1 MPARP
6 RTLRSRVRRAVGRAA
21 RFVIITGLAGVLLAF
36 VAVPFA
42 ALVGLTAKGGADS
55 FLELPANLTVPPL
68 PQASRMLD
76 SQGNVI
82 GYLRGEQDREIVA
95 LDQVPMVMRQAIIDI
110 EDSRFY
116 EHTGLDYK
124 GLIRAYVTNQESG
137 SVTQGGS
144 TLTQQYVKNVLLQA
158 ATTRETKEAAT
169 EQTVKRKLR
178 EARYALYLEDH
189 LNKDQILERYLNIAY
204 FGDGAYGVQTAAK
217 HYFNVDVSQLTL
229 PQAAVLAGLVKNPT
243 AYNPVL
249 HPQAAT
255 VRRDIVLDRMH
266 ELGHLSDGQL
276 SETRAMPLKLNRP
289 PQAVDPCQ
297 LSSVPF
303 FCAYVRRTL
312 LADDRFGA
320 TRADRER
327 LLFEGGLTIRTTLNP
342 VAQAAAQ
349 NAVTGVL
356 PPGNRVAAGVA
367 MIQPGTGKVLALAV
381 NRVYGPSSDG
391 LAPDRTT
398 DFTHTKQIIPLEE
411 TSFSPGSTF
420 KVFTLA
426 AAIEKGMPLGTT
438 YYSPVCYHSNVFN
451 NPRAEGSTRAS
462 PADCFGNADPT
473 EAGLYSMTTATWH
486 SVNTY
491 YIQLAENVGIQN
503 TAEMARRLGV
513 TSCRVQD
520 QTPTLSQR
528 CPSGGIG
535 SRDGSAV
542 LGSNEISTMDLATA
556 YATLAARGVRCDPQP
571 FESITQRVGG
581 TDRPVTYTTPQA
593 CRQVLA
599 PDVADKVTSVLEGVI
614 LHGTGAKNAQ
624 IGRPA
629 AGKTGTA
636 QGFSTASFAGYIP
649 QLSVAVTLADP
660 RSPTTYPLRNVQGL
674 NQVYGG
680 DLPAAAWA
688 RTMRGTI
695 DGLNLPVAA
704 MPAPDDSE
712 PNPPKEMLPDVVGQ
726 NVLLARVLL
735 TAQGFRVTVQQVD
748 NPAAAGTVLAMNPS
762 GGQDVEAGSNVVLM
776 VSQGPDS
783 QPRSDGGATSTLS
796 PGAATVPTQQP
807 ATVTPSPTRRRGKS
821 IFDVFSGN

>member
-1 MPARP
+1 M
-6 RTLRSRVRRAVGRAA
+6 
-21 RFVIITGLAGVLLAF
+21 IISGLSGVLLAF
-36 VAVPFA
+36 MAVPFV

-68 PQASRMLD
+68 PQASRILD

-82 GYLRGEQDREIVA
+82 GYLRGEQDREIVTI
-95 LDQVPMVMRQAIIDI
+95 DQVPMVMRQAIIDI

-158 ATTRETKEAAT
+158 ATTRETKDAAT

-189 LNKDQILERYLNIAY
+189 LSKDQILERYLNIAY

-217 HYFNVDVSQLTL
+217 HYFNVDVSRLTL
-229 PQAAVLAGLVKNPT
+229 PQAAMLAGLVKNPT

-255 VRRDIVLDRMH
+255 IRRDIVLERMR
-266 ELGHLSDGQL
+266 ELGHINDSQL
-276 SETRAMPLKLNRP
+276 RETKAVPLTLNRP
-289 PQAVDPCQ
+289 PQAADPCQ

-303 FCAYVRRTL
+303 FCAYVRRVL
-312 LADDRFGA
+312 LADERFGA
-320 TRADRER
+320 TQADRER
-327 LLFEGGLTIRTTLNP
+327 LLFEGGLTIRTTLSP
-342 VAQAAAQ
+342 IAQAAAQ
-349 NAVTGVL
+349 NAASGVV
-356 PPGNRVAAGVA
+356 PPGNRAAAGVA

-391 LAPDRTT
+391 LPPERTT

-438 YYSPVCYHSNVFN
+438 YYSPVCYHSNIFN

-462 PADCFGNADPT
+462 TADCFGNADPS

-491 YIQLAENVGIQN
+491 YIQLAEKVGVQS

-520 QTPTLSQR
+520 HTAALRQR
-528 CPSGGIG
+528 CPPGGIG
-535 SRDGSAV
+535 ARDGSAV

-556 YATLAARGVRCDPQP
+556 YATLANHGIRCDPQP

-581 TDRPVTYTTPQA
+581 TDRPVAYAAPQP
-593 CRQVLA
+593 CRQVLGA
-599 PDVADKVTSVLEGVI
+599 NVADSVTSVLEGVI

-649 QLSVAVTLADP
+649 QLAVAVTLADP
-660 RSPTTYPLRNVQGL
+660 RSPTTYPLRNVLGL

-680 DLPAAAWA
+680 DLPAAVWA
-688 RTMRGTI
+688 RTMRGAI
-695 DGLNLPVAA
+695 DGLKLPVAA

-712 PNPPKEMLPDVVGQ
+712 PNPPKETLPDVVGQ
-726 NVLLARVLL
+726 NVVLARALL
-735 TAQGFRVTVQQVD
+735 TAQGFGVTVQEVN
-748 NPAAAGTVLAMNPS
+748 NPAPAGTVLAMNPA
-762 GGQDVEAGSNVVLM
+762 GGQDVPAGSDVVLM

-783 QPRSDGGATSTLS
+783 QPRPDGGGTPAE
-796 PGAATVPTQQP
+796 QP
-807 ATVTPSPTRRRGKS
+807 ATVPPRQPVTATASPAHRRGNS
-821 IFDVFSGN
+821 ILDIFGGD